1 MFYLFIR
8 EGQFTNSISLQMT
21 SDDIQILR
29 FPVYTT
35 NKSYYTIENSSEDVV
50 QHGELI
56 ELFILFTNCPVME
69 NCP

>member
-1 MFYLFIR
+1 MI
-8 EGQFTNSISLQMT
+8 

-29 FPVYTT
+29 FSVYTT